1 VVEKYTDAATLM
13 VVVATARAMA
23 MIVSVRPMVGIPRL

>member
-1 VVEKYTDAATLM
+1 VVEKYTDMVTLM

-23 MIVSVRPMVGIPRL
+23 MMVSVRPMGCIPR